1 MEWVEKAWGEQEDPL
16 GGNWM
21 RQEEVTVLGEPLVVQ
36 WDGWRKV
43 GWLLEVC
50 QHVEV

>member
-1 MEWVEKAWGEQEDPL
+1 MAWGEQEEPKD
-16 GGNWM
+16 GNW
-21 RQEEVTVLGEPLVVQ
+21 RRKEEVTVLGEPLVVQ

-43 GWLLEVC
+43 GWFLEVC